1 MGIICCVCF
10 FKNKK
15 VIIYLYYPLL
25 ANNPF
30 IVKLSTFNIFDGT
43 DKKNYLFFMIFDF
56 NLLAKVKFFS
66 MLHICRNGDRK
77 KDGLIFIQKFTYL
90 QYSVR

>member
-30 IVKLSTFNIFDGT
+30 IVKLSTYLTELI
-43 DKKNYLFFMIFDF
+43 KKLPFFMIFDF